1 MTSPQLKAF
10 SMVKRRLERARD
22 KLRDTL
28 AHQQIERDEANAQ
41 VATQRQ
47 EVARATGDVER
58 IEARID
64 SLLDGRCAVRIDEM
78 LSWQETLA
86 QSLAQRT
93 AALGMLQRLQEA
105 VAAIEAKLAATRL
118 DIVRH
123 DTRVELC
130 DARIDGLRREAEM
143 RADDLQDEEAEE
155 AFVGR
160 KLAREAAAGK
170 PVREAS
176 R

>member
-1 MTSPQLKAF
+1 
-10 SMVKRRLERARD
+10 
-22 KLRDTL
+22 
-28 AHQQIERDEANAQ
+28 
-41 VATQRQ
+41 
-47 EVARATGDVER
+47 
-58 IEARID
+58 
-64 SLLDGRCAVRIDEM
+64 
-78 LSWQETLA
+78 
-86 QSLAQRT
+86 
-93 AALGMLQRLQEA
+93 MLQRLQEA